1 VDRILLIKRKGT
13 NLRYFSIVNQNNML
27 IGPEKEKNSCVLAR
41 YKRKHIIM
49 EKETIISCSLI
60 FIKAYSRNGSAYCIL
75 SNAEIYLE
83 HTHTACVHPHTCLP
97 TLHTHTHTHTHTQ
110 HTHTHKHTHTHTISS
125 ESKPCIDPRGSHS
138 IYPVMRMRKIYD
150 THCFV
155 QDSSKNYLP

>member
-1 VDRILLIKRKGT
+1 MDRILLIKRKGT

-97 TLHTHTHTHTHTQ
+97 TLHTHTHTHTHRETCVLPKGFEANPF
-110 HTHTHKHTHTHTISS
+110 HSNTNIRHSNTRSTPLKLIYIISS
-125 ESKPCIDPRGSHS
+125 IYKSKI
-138 IYPVMRMRKIYD
+138 M
-150 THCFV
+150 CFE
-155 QDSSKNYLP
+155 YFLPIH